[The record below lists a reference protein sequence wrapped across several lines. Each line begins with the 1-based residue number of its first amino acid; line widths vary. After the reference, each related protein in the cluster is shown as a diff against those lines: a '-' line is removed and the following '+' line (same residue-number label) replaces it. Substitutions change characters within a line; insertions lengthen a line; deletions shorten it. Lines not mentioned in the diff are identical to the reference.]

1 LPGYW
6 KAELGL
12 SAAAS
17 AATFAP
23 PAAAVTAVPT
33 TAAAAAL
40 ARNHRPCFVDNQRAT
55 HEVAAI
61 AGFDGAI
68 GRAVIVNFDE
78 AEPASLASESV
89 PHYVNAV
96 YADPRLREEIRDIGF
111 GCRIGQVPYE
121 KFH

>member
-1 LPGYW
+1 LPGFW

-17 AATFAP
+17 AAAFAP
-23 PAAAVTAVPT
+23 PAAITAVPT
-33 TAAAAAL
+33 TATAAAF
-40 ARNHRPCFVDNQRAT
+40 ARNHRPCFVDNQRAA

-68 GRAVIVNFDE
+68 GRAVIVDFDE
-78 AEPASLASESV
+78 SEPAGLTCKSV

-96 YADPRLREEIRDIGF
+96 YADSRLREEIRDIGF